1 MIEINEK
8 ILWKSSVALEN
19 ELLEMYVNM
28 FLKIVTKWLKI
39 QKSKL
44 HNSLT
49 N

>member
-1 MIEINEK
+1 MIEINVK
-8 ILWKSSVALEN
+8 IFWKSSVALEN
-19 ELLEMYVNM
+19 ERLEMYFNM

>member
-8 ILWKSSVALEN
+8 NFWKSSVALEN
-19 ELLEMYVNM
+19 EHLEMYFNM

-44 HNSLT
+44 NNSLT

>member
-1 MIEINEK
+1 MIEIKVKNV
-8 ILWKSSVALEN
+8 WKSSVALEN
-19 ELLEMYVNM
+19 EHLEMYFNM

-44 HNSLT
+44 HSLT

>member
-8 ILWKSSVALEN
+8 IFWKSSVDLEN
-19 ELLEMYVNM
+19 EHLEMYFNM

-44 HNSLT
+44 NNSLT
-49 N
+49 K